1 MIEIVPALEADVAP
15 IASAMRPIDRQEA
28 EAFGHSPEDALIL
41 GMKAGEAWT
50 VLVDGTP
57 HAMFG
62 VVVTSALDG
71 EGRPWMLGTDEVYRQ
86 GRAMLTL
93 GKHRVQRLFDST
105 QRLSN
110 LVSSANT
117 RAIRLL
123 ERWGFVVEREET
135 MIGDVPFRI
144 FWQERR

>member
-1 MIEIVPALEADVAP
+1 MIEIVPATEAHVAP
-15 IASAMRPIDRQEA
+15 IADAMRVVDKQEA
-28 EAFGHSPEDALIL
+28 AAFGHSPEAALIL

-62 VVVTSALDG
+62 MVVTSALDG
-71 EGRPWMLGTDEVYRQ
+71 QGQPWMLGTDEVYRH
-86 GRAMLTL
+86 GRDMLTL
-93 GKHRVQRLFDST
+93 GKHRLDRLFDSIKFA
-105 QRLSN
+105 SN
-110 LVSSANT
+110 LVSAANT

-144 FWQERR
+144 FWQER